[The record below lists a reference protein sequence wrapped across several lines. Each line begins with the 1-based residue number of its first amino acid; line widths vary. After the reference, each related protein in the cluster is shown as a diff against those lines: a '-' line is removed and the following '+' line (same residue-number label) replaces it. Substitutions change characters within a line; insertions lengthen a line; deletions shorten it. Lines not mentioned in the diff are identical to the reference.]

1 MEEQY
6 LESIITPLLSSKPQ
20 IEKKTDERGVLL
32 TLSVCKAD
40 MGKII
45 GKNGDTARAI
55 RRLLRQYGMN
65 NQAIIS
71 LKINEPEQHD

>member
-1 MEEQY
+1 MEEKY
-6 LESIITPLLSSKPQ
+6 LEAIITPLLSQTPQ
-20 IEKKTDERGVLL
+20 IEKKMDERGVLL

-40 MGKII
+40 MGRII

-71 LKINEPEQHD
+71 LKINEPNE